1 MSQNNQ
7 NDKDKISQEKL
18 VNFLLEKNASFED
31 AYNIPSYFSYETYK
45 SLLTHGLKA
54 SRLLK
59 NAFEITDT
67 NIRARLIDL
76 TLKYKVDFDSIDS
89 LPSSITSEELEKF
102 LFNGLTTDRALSL
115 VLGIKQ
121 PDNFT
126 QEFQN
131 YLYNLIELL
140 INKGADINPMFA
152 RNISASILDL
162 LIKEYGLELLIK
174 EHRLNPNN
182 LLEHGLRSNN
192 IDSLRVALKYNADV
206 TTISEDKLTTALRSK
221 NIEILSLLNEHGVK
235 ISINLSEYIEFIK
248 NENFSFKVY
257 VVKAFTH
264 IYNQD
269 RASEILRYNGGSEL
283 DIKQFFDLH
292 NLVNDYI
299 LAKNGIP
306 NILGTAELTILDNQ
320 INIANIDEYNSSP
333 YLNRYG
339 YQALH
344 LAIIANRNDL
354 AEQMIQAGFNVY
366 AQSHNHMT
374 PLQLF
379 VNMFLSIT
387 FNGDRTEITRIIS
400 EVIGEVDVKLDSGQ
414 TLADRLIT
422 NNQLGA
428 KIIEKSKDPLFY
440 LFKQDADLFSL
451 SQDTSK
457 TNIAI
462 SHGASFWSTE
472 IWSTA
477 RLLTKNHPNV
487 KFYLVN
493 DKVLAKGGEAF
504 FKQFDAVI
512 NPGAGDSYPRNSEGF
527 KKEDCPF
534 NNQLEKHYQ
543 NTLELSDKFAIP
555 YLGICAG
562 AQHFSMYHGGSLK
575 LLNINDIDYSAS
587 LDIKFVEGTLPYYLS
602 LTKEQQ
608 TKALSDCDLPK
619 ISFSGDRAHRFAAII
634 GQLGDNI
641 ELGAI
646 SGDQVAMSYAH
657 SNGIRYATQ
666 YHPEHY
672 YKYDNQ
678 NSNALHQKA
687 WLDNFVEL
695 AEMHHSHRM
704 NNNIV
709 HPIEHYTQIKARL
722 EICIT
727 APTCLGDEPTYESL
741 FLN

>member
-1 MSQNNQ
+1 M
-7 NDKDKISQEKL
+7 
-18 VNFLLEKNASFED
+18 
-31 AYNIPSYFSYETYK
+31 
-45 SLLTHGLKA
+45 
-54 SRLLK
+54 
-59 NAFEITDT
+59 
-67 NIRARLIDL
+67 
-76 TLKYKVDFDSIDS
+76 
-89 LPSSITSEELEKF
+89 
-102 LFNGLTTDRALSL
+102 
-115 VLGIKQ
+115 
-121 PDNFT
+121 
-126 QEFQN
+126 
-131 YLYNLIELL
+131 
-140 INKGADINPMFA
+140 
-152 RNISASILDL
+152 
-162 LIKEYGLELLIK
+162 
-174 EHRLNPNN
+174 
-182 LLEHGLRSNN
+182 
-192 IDSLRVALKYNADV
+192 
-206 TTISEDKLTTALRSK
+206 
-221 NIEILSLLNEHGVK
+221 SLLNEHGVK

-379 VNMFLSIT
+379 VNMFLSTT
-387 FNGDRTEITRIIS
+387 FNGNRTEITRIIS
-400 EVIGEVDVKLDSGQ
+400 EVIGEVDVKLDYGQ

-422 NNQLGA
+422 NHQLGA

-462 SHGASFWSTE
+462 SHGTSFWSTG

-512 NPGAGDSYPRNSEGF
+512 NPGAGDDSYPRNAEGF

-534 NNQLEKHYQ
+534 NNQLEKYYQ

-575 LLNINDIDYSAS
+575 LLNRDNIDYSAS

-619 ISFSGDRAHRFAAII
+619 ISFSGDRAHSFAAII

-672 YKYDNQ
+672 
-678 NSNALHQKA
+678 
-687 WLDNFVEL
+687 
-695 AEMHHSHRM
+695 
-704 NNNIV
+704 
-709 HPIEHYTQIKARL
+709 
-722 EICIT
+722 
-727 APTCLGDEPTYESL
+727 
-741 FLN
+741 